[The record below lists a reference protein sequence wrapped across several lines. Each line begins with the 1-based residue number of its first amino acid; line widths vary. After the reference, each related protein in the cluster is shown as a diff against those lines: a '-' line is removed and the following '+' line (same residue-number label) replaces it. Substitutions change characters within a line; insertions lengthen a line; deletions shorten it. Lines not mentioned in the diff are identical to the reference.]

1 MIVYAN
7 QIQLQGIHVESVL
20 FTVITDW
27 MEKQLGFHL
36 SDQQLRTNDRHK
48 GNDEGK
54 PKAMLKTYSYSQD
67 DTFLCA
73 YVLQHEDET
82 VQGRRWIVQIGIR
95 KSNEKVDLS
104 CVLMVNDIN
113 AWIPDPVNAS
123 RPGIIDYIRR
133 EIKSTKK
140 DFTIARDTP
149 GQRLESTGSS
159 SADYRAFLHVIH
171 RKERKSTIVIV
182 SPTNEGKYL
191 VEPTML
197 QSTLFGL
204 ADVYKVPPNSNT
216 HIMKLILK
224 QFATRDGT
232 VTVISPPTSK
242 GESLTKLFRSDAIM
256 QWGENQERISK
267 ILAWVTTHTN
277 ISRLQEHVVSPVM
290 IGFLSMQQR
299 NKTLLLDADKKHES
313 ELRREKEDM
322 IKEQNDL
329 FQDLVQEKDNL
340 DKQLEEKNR
349 ELWTKGDKIDH
360 LEFKLSEFKDSYRDT
375 EEFALLWK
383 LAHDIKHKP
392 TPMECLEIVEEFYG
406 DRCTVLDSAKK
417 SAKEMMKFEKGRDL
431 LEMIRKLVDP
441 YRNILLEGGGDI
453 KAKNVFGKQFAA
465 MESETLMKNKKLR
478 DMRTFDYRGNKI
490 FMPRHLKIGIDHNIR
505 KTLRLHFHWDNES
518 KNIVIGYCGKHLP
531 LPSN

>member
-1 MIVYAN
+1 
-7 QIQLQGIHVESVL
+7 
-20 FTVITDW
+20 
-27 MEKQLGFHL
+27 
-36 SDQQLRTNDRHK
+36 
-48 GNDEGK
+48 
-54 PKAMLKTYSYSQD
+54 
-67 DTFLCA
+67 
-73 YVLQHEDET
+73 
-82 VQGRRWIVQIGIR
+82 
-95 KSNEKVDLS
+95 
-104 CVLMVNDIN
+104 
-113 AWIPDPVNAS
+113 
-123 RPGIIDYIRR
+123 
-133 EIKSTKK
+133 
-140 DFTIARDTP
+140 
-149 GQRLESTGSS
+149 
-159 SADYRAFLHVIH
+159 
-171 RKERKSTIVIV
+171 
-182 SPTNEGKYL
+182 
-191 VEPTML
+191 
-197 QSTLFGL
+197 
-204 ADVYKVPPNSNT
+204 
-216 HIMKLILK
+216 
-224 QFATRDGT
+224 
-232 VTVISPPTSK
+232 
-242 GESLTKLFRSDAIM
+242 M